1 MAASEAAVAAV
12 MEALRCRPEGRA
24 GDLTYVCAEHITA
37 DWDERGC
44 STARATAQAAVDA
57 DRASI
62 QAQALRDYAS
72 ELDWKRPEKCPCANP
87 ESCCGSEQSC
97 DAMQPVTHIVGAINL
112 RARADRIEGKP

>member
-1 MAASEAAVAAV
+1 MAASEAAIAAV

-57 DRASI
+57 DRARI
-62 QAQALRDYAS
+62 HAEALRELADWGDANRDYYYWGYDGIS
-72 ELDWKRPEKCPCANP
+72 D
-87 ESCCGSEQSC
+87 
-97 DAMQPVTHIVGAINL
+97 II